1 MKRCL
6 HLFVFTLLVPIAVIV
21 AEDESYPTH
30 PDMVKKEGVP
40 EGVIQKGVFDSSS
53 IYPGTSRDYAV
64 YVPAQY
70 DETQP
75 AALMVFQDGMSYLKT
90 VPVAFDNLIHQGD
103 MPVTVALF
111 VNPGVVPEL
120 SQNVLPRFNRSFEY
134 DAADDRYSRFLLEE
148 MMPLALLVTGW
159 FIAAGAAGSRSS
171 STPARCGSGS
181 PASPATPSSAATDR
195 WGKGSTRP

>member
-70 DETQP
+70 DETKP

-103 MPVTVALF
+103 MPVTS
-111 VNPGVVPEL
+111 L
-120 SQNVLPRFNRSFEY
+120 SL
-134 DAADDRYSRFLLEE
+134 
-148 MMPLALLVTGW
+148 
-159 FIAAGAAGSRSS
+159 
-171 STPARCGSGS
+171 
-181 PASPATPSSAATDR
+181 
-195 WGKGSTRP
+195 